1 MLIDGYARGAGS
13 HEATPQ
19 SYRPDVKR
27 HPQFEQ
33 PSERNIM
40 NMVRPL
46 ALAALSVV
54 LLVSVPAIAQPSG
67 GMMDAGLGRMQAR
80 NAQMQSMMDQAQHAK
95 TPAERR
101 KLMAEHMKVM
111 QEQMAAMH
119 GMMGPGGMKGQNQ
132 GSAPADPNAAS
143 QMQTMQQRMNM
154 MQQMMEQMLQ
164 EQQLMMKPAR

>member
-1 MLIDGYARGAGS
+1 MSIDSNAKGAEI

-19 SYRPDVKR
+19 SHRPDAER
-27 HPQFEQ
+27 HPHFEQ
-33 PSERNIM
+33 APERNIM

-54 LLVSVPAIAQPSG
+54 LLASAPAVAQPSG
-67 GMMDAGLGRMQAR
+67 GTMDAGPARMQAR

-119 GMMGPGGMKGQNQ
+119 GMMGPGGMMGQNQ
-132 GSAPADPNAAS
+132 GSGPVDPNAAS

-164 EQQLMMKPAR
+164 EQQLMMKPAP

>member
-1 MLIDGYARGAGS
+1 MSIDSYAKAAES

-19 SYRPDVKR
+19 SHRSDAER
-27 HPQFEQ
+27 HPHFEQ
-33 PSERNIM
+33 PPERSIM

-54 LLVSVPAIAQPSG
+54 LLGSAPAVAQPSG
-67 GMMDAGLGRMQAR
+67 GTMDTGPGRMQAR

-119 GMMGPGGMKGQNQ
+119 GMMGPGGMMGQNQ
-132 GSAPADPNAAS
+132 RSASVDPNAAS

-164 EQQLMMKPAR
+164 EQQLMMKSAP

>member
-1 MLIDGYARGAGS
+1 MSINSYAKAAES

-19 SYRPDVKR
+19 YHRSDAARYP
-27 HPQFEQ
+27 HFEQ
-33 PSERNIM
+33 PPEGNIM

-54 LLVSVPAIAQPSG
+54 LLASVPAVAQPSG
-67 GMMDAGLGRMQAR
+67 GTMDAGPGRMQAR

-101 KLMAEHMKVM
+101 KFMAEHMKVM

-119 GMMGPGGMKGQNQ
+119 SMMGPGGMMGQNQ
-132 GSAPADPNAAS
+132 GSPPADLNAAS
-143 QMQTMQQRMNM
+143 QMQMMQQRMNM